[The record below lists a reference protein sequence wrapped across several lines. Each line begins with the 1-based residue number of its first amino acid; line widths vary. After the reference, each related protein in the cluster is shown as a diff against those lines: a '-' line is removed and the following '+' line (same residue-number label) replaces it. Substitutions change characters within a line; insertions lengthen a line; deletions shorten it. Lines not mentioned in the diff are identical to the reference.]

1 MSKYFIRDTESIK
14 RAVWFVEKNNGVT
27 VDDTYLQEWTEL
39 TEQYNENPSSEL
51 FMKLYYHYP
60 SVMTLLRI
68 IHPDDFDD
76 VVVDT
81 VVAKMEGKIMIGCIN
96 TTIINHLVTLFAD
109 IMNWNSQ
116 SKELYVL
123 CKCDSTDLK
132 LSWKRVSQSFDLYL
146 IGIFERITEKLLH
159 MLEDTVDAKL
169 FGKIV
174 TELGK
179 LPKYVPTFYAKNA
192 YKRQASHTNNFTSYD
207 ENIMIFKNGYLD
219 LNTDEVTYTIVNVFD
234 DFNQCMN
241 IDYTD
246 VEESTMSKDAIVK
259 YTMCLL
265 NQMFYNKID
274 KQITI
279 VYGSRSRSFI
289 QLFESLF
296 GTYITRVSMKDFN
309 GKTEFGNKF
318 IIIDSPSELSV
329 SLISRRLHDR
339 QNVFIDCSNNQLPKL
354 TGTFDPDKVNIFPVN
369 HDIFDR
375 LDNRSFFE
383 EIFNATDEIE
393 TPFSINIDKENLM
406 CEANSAEYFCKSMID
421 YEEDE
426 TYTETELYKKYIA
439 FCKANKLPTLTVLS
453 LYNVIRVYNINITG
467 DIGSRVYSG
476 FGLRN

>member
-96 TTIINHLVTLFAD
+96 TTIVNHLVTLFAN

-192 YKRQASHTNNFTSYD
+192 YKRQASHTNNMDYSC
-207 ENIMIFKNGYLD
+207 NHCGKNHSQKFRITGETP
-219 LNTDEVTYTIVNVFD
+219 NTFIESHKPKYNDTETGINQNCTEICLQVF
-234 DFNQCMN
+234 
-241 IDYTD
+241 
-246 VEESTMSKDAIVK
+246 
-259 YTMCLL
+259 
-265 NQMFYNKID
+265 
-274 KQITI
+274 
-279 VYGSRSRSFI
+279 
-289 QLFESLF
+289 
-296 GTYITRVSMKDFN
+296 
-309 GKTEFGNKF
+309 
-318 IIIDSPSELSV
+318 
-329 SLISRRLHDR
+329 
-339 QNVFIDCSNNQLPKL
+339 CSNLAKL
-354 TGTFDPDKVNIFPVN
+354 TV
-369 HDIFDR
+369 
-375 LDNRSFFE
+375 
-383 EIFNATDEIE
+383 
-393 TPFSINIDKENLM
+393 
-406 CEANSAEYFCKSMID
+406 KS
-421 YEEDE
+421 Y
-426 TYTETELYKKYIA
+426 
-439 FCKANKLPTLTVLS
+439 P
-453 LYNVIRVYNINITG
+453 
-467 DIGSRVYSG
+467 
-476 FGLRN
+476 